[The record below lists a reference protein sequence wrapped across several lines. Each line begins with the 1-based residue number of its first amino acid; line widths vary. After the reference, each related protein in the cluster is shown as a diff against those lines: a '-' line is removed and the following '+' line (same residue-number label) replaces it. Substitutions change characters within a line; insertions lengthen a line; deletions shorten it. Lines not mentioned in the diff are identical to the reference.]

1 MGTDNKS
8 PSYLVERE
16 AVRKWLLETREGHF
30 AAELARREAPHDN
43 LAPFFDDDKWLGWGD
58 IYREYKDAIVLAANC
73 AEARE
78 TARLVIKSRNS
89 MGLPAHGPSRMMR
102 FFSPPM
108 SLVLRRQVEMQDPDY
123 WNDLRNVLREALLYP
138 EYTCVP
144 LSLIRS
150 ELEALLPKG
159 TKVSVTKEGIVERRA
174 TEATG

>member
-1 MGTDNKS
+1 MATDNKS

-30 AAELARREAPHDN
+30 ATELARREAPNDN
-43 LAPFFDDDKWLGWGD
+43 LAPFFDDDRWLGWGD
-58 IYREYKDAIVLAANC
+58 IYREYRDAIVLAANC